1 MARPKKEGFDYFSL
15 DVDFFYDKKVRGLKG
30 RLGLNAVL
38 LYIYILAQIY
48 GDKGYYTKADTDL
61 FDAITADL
69 GLSQEFTE
77 QVMKFLFERSM
88 LDGTLFKSD
97 NVITAVGIQERF
109 QLMARE
115 RAKKNTVEVD
125 ERIWL
130 LEDEKTLPFIK
141 LTNFENKSRKNPSY
155 SGKNP
160 SYSREKSL
168 KKSKVKESKV
178 KDSKEEEKEGG
189 SSSVCQYFEKVF
201 GFMSEEVRRDIAA
214 FIEQGVQPEM
224 MTEAIAVGIRNGH
237 KSWSYIKGILHN
249 KMKSGIYT
257 LADFQR
263 SEEAF
268 EKKKSEVEV
277 RKSKFNNYVDTN
289 ETDYAALE
297 EQIMDMMVEDEE

>member
-1 MARPKKEGFDYFSL
+1 MARPKKEGFDYFSF

-88 LDGTLFKSD
+88 LDGKLFKSD

-109 QLMARE
+109 QLMTKE
-115 RAKKNTVEVD
+115 RAKKKTVEVD

-130 LEDEKTLPFIK
+130 LEDKSTLPFIK
-141 LTNFENKSRKNPSY
+141 VTDFENKSRKNPSY

-168 KKSKVKESKV
+168 KKSKEKESKV
-178 KDSKEEEKEGG
+178 NKSKEEEKESA
-189 SSSVCQYFEKVF
+189 SSSVTQYFEKVF
-201 GFMSEEVRRDIAA
+201 GFINVDIEHEIVM
-214 FIEQGVQPEM
+214 FIEQGVELEM
-224 MTEAIAVGIRNGH
+224 MMEAMDIAIRGGH

-249 KMKSGIYT
+249 KMKNGIYT
-257 LADFQR
+257 LADFKI
-263 SEEAF
+263 SEEKFGRNINRADG
-268 EKKKSEVEV
+268 

-297 EQIMDMMVEDEE
+297 EQMLDMMLEDEE